1 MIGIL
6 KFIFL
11 IFIATAVIV
20 GFGLFKLMNKMR
32 DAAQRFGQ
40 NDYDRT
46 RRNRNQRR
54 QTRDDVTDTRS
65 RRESDKKIFGKDEG
79 EYVDFTEEK

>member
-1 MIGIL
+1 MIGII

-11 IFIATAVIV
+11 LFIATAVIV

-40 NDYDRT
+40 DDYDRPRKNGN
-46 RRNRNQRR
+46 RRRR
-54 QTRDDVTDTRS
+54 TNDDVGNTRS